1 MKGVV
6 TRKHFLIVLR
16 EFGLRVA
23 FKLLLSSKP
32 VALIILMS

>member
-6 TRKHFLIVLR
+6 TRRHFLIVLK

-23 FKLLLSSKP
+23 FRLLFSSKP
-32 VALIILMS
+32 VALITLMS